1 MVVPAPDDFPST
13 RSLDPAILGH
23 VAADRSNDG
32 KRHVAVDAPDGRHY
46 LSLTETSRS
55 QGLAVLLPLDR
66 DFEVRLEAAARLH
79 RRLQGRL
86 AGPSS
91 PALALT
97 TQRRTRLIQLL
108 HALDY
113 RLAGVRPRGIA
124 AALLDAEAA
133 TLPAIE
139 WKSSALRR
147 KANRLIG
154 DAVALMR
161 GGYRDL
167 LRGG

>member
-1 MVVPAPDDFPST
+1 V
-13 RSLDPAILGH
+13 
-23 VAADRSNDG
+23 DG
-32 KRHVAVDAPDGRHY
+32 PDGRHY
-46 LSLTETSRS
+46 LSLTGTSPP
-55 QGLAVLLPLDR
+55 QGLAVLLPLDS
-66 DFEVRLEAAARLH
+66 DFDVRLEAAARFH
-79 RRLQGRL
+79 RRLRGRSI
-86 AGPSS
+86 GPPS

-97 TQRRTRLIQLL
+97 AQRRSRLIQLL

-113 RLAGVRPRGIA
+113 RLAGVRPRAIA

-133 TLPAIE
+133 TLPAVE

-147 KANRLIG
+147 KTNRLIG

>member
-1 MVVPAPDDFPST
+1 M
-13 RSLDPAILGH
+13 
-23 VAADRSNDG
+23 DG
-32 KRHVAVDAPDGRHY
+32 PDGRHY
-46 LSLTETSRS
+46 LSLTGTSPP

-66 DFEVRLEAAARLH
+66 DFDVRLEAAARLY
-79 RRLQGRL
+79 RRLQGRS
-86 AGPSS
+86 AGPTA

-97 TQRRTRLIQLL
+97 APRRNRLIQLL

-124 AALLDAEAA
+124 SALLDAEAA
-133 TLPAIE
+133 TLPAVE

-154 DAVALMR
+154 DAVTLMR